1 MSSKSLKSTTP
12 NSKEETM
19 TNQPSLIQQVF
30 QQYLEAGGKPQI
42 TSFRTHLEYLMKTE
56 IKSLCSS
63 SRRTSSGGLAP
74 WRLELQSRFS
84 GRGSKWVFVSI
95 DEIEPT
101 LQRLEAEGQDA
112 SRYRSHINRHGK
124 AWIRYQKPKL
134 LNGQPAASFTVL
146 LLDCTIP
153 QEQNCH
159 LIPLDRL
166 DEVILDTLGT
176 TPHALKLEEEVEEV
190 IQQKDDAS
198 KETKKKRSRKK
209 KDEPKDLNLDDLI

>member
-19 TNQPSLIQQVF
+19 SPSLIQQVF

-74 WRLELQSRFS
+74 WRLELQARFS
-84 GRGSKWVFVSI
+84 GRGSKWVYVSLE
-95 DEIEPT
+95 EIEPT
-101 LQRLEAEGQDA
+101 LKRLEAEGQDA
-112 SRYRSHINRHGK
+112 TSYRSHINRHGK

-176 TPHALKLEEEVEEV
+176 TPHALKLEEGEV
-190 IQQKDDAS
+190 IQQKDDES
-198 KETKKKRSRKK
+198 KEPKKKRSRKK